1 MSDKEDFEQVKR
13 LLEEIRNNQRTQLD
27 RQAESL
33 SIQKEQVRVFL
44 EQQEKTQKIQ
54 DRAEAIQDKSAQIV
68 NRARRLFPL
77 VLAAIV
83 ALLPDDP
90 AQSWSAHRILHVRR
104 SVHVLGDAARQQ
116 KDLARLKRLL

>member
-1 MSDKEDFEQVKR
+1 MRNNEEFDQLR
-13 LLEEIRNNQRTQLD
+13 LLLEEIRNNQKTQLE
-27 RQAESL
+27 RQSESL
-33 SIQKEQVRVFL
+33 SIQKEQFRVFL

-83 ALLPDDP
+83 ALLGYVT
-90 AQSWSAHRILHVRR
+90 WLLWRIHR
-104 SVHVLGDAARQQ
+104 
-116 KDLARLKRLL
+116 